1 MVTLWME
8 INKMANKNYEE
19 VEYLIGKLEEI
30 HYDENRFRVM
40 IEKEKYIFGVVSA
53 ENGPSSISKIIQ
65 YSAIYETICDLDY
78 KIKLSFKKAI
88 EYAYSTNV
96 QEQFSLLKNSSVEEI
111 YSYYYIE
118 NALFRTSSLWD
129 MLAQLYRL
137 YYQIDVEPYDV
148 KYKQIFDPKSRNSK
162 KFKEKATLISNYI
175 NQKDDTAVDGE
186 WKGNHKF
193 VNKCRN
199 KMTHRNSPNI
209 TVLSDF
215 DVNFKQHPTYL
226 LKRIIEDYNVV
237 SKFIS
242 DILNDIEKDIKNNL

>member
-1 MVTLWME
+1 MDGDNSLVLKN
-8 INKMANKNYEE
+8 NKE
-19 VEYLIGKLEEI
+19 VEYLLSKMNEI
-30 HYDENRFRVM
+30 YYNENRFRVL
-40 IEKEKYIFGVVSA
+40 IEKDKYIFGVVSA
-53 ENGPSSISKIIQ
+53 ENEPSYISKIIQ
-65 YSAIYETICDLDY
+65 YKTIYETICDLDF

-137 YYQIDVEPYDV
+137 YYQINV
-148 KYKQIFDPKSRNSK
+148 KPNEVYYNQIFNPKSRYSK
-162 KFKEKATLISNYI
+162 NFKKKATLISNYLK
-175 NQKDDTAVDGE
+175 QEDDTAVNGE

-193 VNKCRN
+193 VNACRN

-215 DVNFKQHPTYL
+215 DVNFKHHPTYL

-242 DILNDIEKDIKNNL
+242 DIVDDIEKEIKNNM

>member
-1 MVTLWME
+1 M
-8 INKMANKNYEE
+8 INKRNKEIK
-19 VEYLIGKLEEI
+19 YLLRKVDEI
-30 HYDENRFRVM
+30 YYGESRFRVM

-53 ENGPSSISKIIQ
+53 ENEPSSISKIIQ
-65 YSAIYETICDLDY
+65 YNVIYETIYDLDF

-88 EYAYSTNV
+88 EYAYSTKV

-118 NALFRTSSLWD
+118 NALFRVSSLWD

-148 KYKQIFDPKSRNSK
+148 KYKQIFNPNSRYSK
-162 KFKEKATLISNYI
+162 KFKNKATLISNYI
-175 NQKDDTAVDGE
+175 NQEDDTAVDGE

-193 VNKCRN
+193 VNNCRN

-209 TVLSDF
+209 TELSDF
-215 DVNFKQHPTYL
+215 DVNFKHNPTYL

-242 DILNDIEKDIKNNL
+242 DILDDIEEDIKNNM

>member
-1 MVTLWME
+1 MDGDNSLVLKN
-8 INKMANKNYEE
+8 NKE
-19 VEYLIGKLEEI
+19 VEYLLSKMNEI
-30 HYDENRFRVM
+30 YYNENRFRVL
-40 IEKEKYIFGVVSA
+40 IEKDKYIFGVVSA
-53 ENGPSSISKIIQ
+53 ENEPSYISKIIQ
-65 YSAIYETICDLDY
+65 YKTIYETICDLDF

-96 QEQFSLLKNSSVEEI
+96 QEQFSLLKNSYVEEI

-137 YYQIDVEPYDV
+137 YYQINV
-148 KYKQIFDPKSRNSK
+148 KPNEVYYNQIFNPKSRYSK
-162 KFKEKATLISNYI
+162 NFKKKATLISNYLK
-175 NQKDDTAVDGE
+175 QEDDDTAVNGE

-193 VNKCRN
+193 VNACRN

-215 DVNFKQHPTYL
+215 DVNFKHHPTYL

-242 DILNDIEKDIKNNL
+242 DIMDDIEKEIKNNM

>member
-1 MVTLWME
+1 MDGDNSLVLKN
-8 INKMANKNYEE
+8 NKE
-19 VEYLIGKLEEI
+19 VEYLLSKMNEI
-30 HYDENRFRVM
+30 YYNENRFRVL
-40 IEKEKYIFGVVSA
+40 IEKDKYIFGVVSA
-53 ENGPSSISKIIQ
+53 ENEPSYISKIIQ
-65 YSAIYETICDLDY
+65 YKTIYETICDLDF

-137 YYQIDVEPYDV
+137 YYQINV
-148 KYKQIFDPKSRNSK
+148 KPNEVYYNQIFNPKSRYSK
-162 KFKEKATLISNYI
+162 NFKKKATLISNYLK
-175 NQKDDTAVDGE
+175 QEDDTAVNGE

-193 VNKCRN
+193 VNACRN

-215 DVNFKQHPTYL
+215 DVNFKHHPTYL

-242 DILNDIEKDIKNNL
+242 DIMDDIEKEIKNNM

>member
-1 MVTLWME
+1 MDGDNSLVLKD
-8 INKMANKNYEE
+8 NKE
-19 VEYLIGKLEEI
+19 VEYLLSKMNEI
-30 HYDENRFRVM
+30 YYNENRFRVL
-40 IEKEKYIFGVVSA
+40 IEKDKYIFGVVSA
-53 ENGPSSISKIIQ
+53 ENEPSYISKIIQ
-65 YSAIYETICDLDY
+65 YKTIYETICDLDF

-137 YYQIDVEPYDV
+137 YYQINV
-148 KYKQIFDPKSRNSK
+148 KPNEVYYNQIFNPKSRYSK
-162 KFKEKATLISNYI
+162 NFKKKATLISNYLK
-175 NQKDDTAVDGE
+175 QEDDTAVNGE

-193 VNKCRN
+193 VNACRN

-215 DVNFKQHPTYL
+215 DVNFKHHPTYL

-242 DILNDIEKDIKNNL
+242 DIMDDIEKEIKNNM

>member
-1 MVTLWME
+1 MDGDNSLVLKN
-8 INKMANKNYEE
+8 NKE
-19 VEYLIGKLEEI
+19 VEYLLSKMNEI
-30 HYDENRFRVM
+30 YYNENRFRVL
-40 IEKEKYIFGVVSA
+40 IEKDKYIFGVVSA
-53 ENGPSSISKIIQ
+53 ENEPSYISKIIQ
-65 YSAIYETICDLDY
+65 YKTIYETICDLDF

-137 YYQIDVEPYDV
+137 YYQINV
-148 KYKQIFDPKSRNSK
+148 KPNEVYYNQIFNHKSRYSK
-162 KFKEKATLISNYI
+162 NFKKKATLISNYLK
-175 NQKDDTAVDGE
+175 QEDDTAVNGE

-193 VNKCRN
+193 VNACRN

-215 DVNFKQHPTYL
+215 DVNFKHHPTYL

-242 DILNDIEKDIKNNL
+242 DIMDDIEKEIKNNM

>member
-1 MVTLWME
+1 MDGDNSLVLKN
-8 INKMANKNYEE
+8 NKE
-19 VEYLIGKLEEI
+19 VEYLLSKMNEI
-30 HYDENRFRVM
+30 YYNENRFRVL
-40 IEKEKYIFGVVSA
+40 IEKDKYIFGVVSA
-53 ENGPSSISKIIQ
+53 ENEPSYISKIIQ
-65 YSAIYETICDLDY
+65 YKTIYETICDLDF

-137 YYQIDVEPYDV
+137 YYQINV
-148 KYKQIFDPKSRNSK
+148 KPNEVYYNQIFNPKSRYSK
-162 KFKEKATLISNYI
+162 NFKKKATLISNYLK
-175 NQKDDTAVDGE
+175 QEDDTAVNGE

-193 VNKCRN
+193 VNACRN

-209 TVLSDF
+209 TVLSNF
-215 DVNFKQHPTYL
+215 DVNFKHHPTYL
-226 LKRIIEDYNVV
+226 LKRIVEDYNVV

-242 DILNDIEKDIKNNL
+242 DIMDDIEKEIKNNM

>member
-1 MVTLWME
+1 MDGDNSLVLKN
-8 INKMANKNYEE
+8 NKE
-19 VEYLIGKLEEI
+19 VEYLLSKMNEI
-30 HYDENRFRVM
+30 YYNENRFRVL
-40 IEKEKYIFGVVSA
+40 IEKDKYIFGVVSA
-53 ENGPSSISKIIQ
+53 ENEPSYISKIIQ
-65 YSAIYETICDLDY
+65 YKTIYETICDFDF

-88 EYAYSTNV
+88 EYSYSTNV

-137 YYQIDVEPYDV
+137 YYQINV
-148 KYKQIFDPKSRNSK
+148 KPNEVYYNQIFNPKSRYSK
-162 KFKEKATLISNYI
+162 NFKKKATLISNYLK
-175 NQKDDTAVDGE
+175 QEDDTAVNGE

-193 VNKCRN
+193 VNACRN

-209 TVLSDF
+209 TVLSNF
-215 DVNFKQHPTYL
+215 DVNFKHHPTYL
-226 LKRIIEDYNVV
+226 LKRIVEDYNVV

-242 DILNDIEKDIKNNL
+242 DIMDDIEKEIKNNM

>member
-1 MVTLWME
+1 MDGDNSLVLKN
-8 INKMANKNYEE
+8 NKE
-19 VEYLIGKLEEI
+19 VEYLLSKMNEI
-30 HYDENRFRVM
+30 YYNENRFRVL
-40 IEKEKYIFGVVSA
+40 IEKDKYIFGVVSA
-53 ENGPSSISKIIQ
+53 ENEPSYISKIIQ
-65 YSAIYETICDLDY
+65 YKTIYETICDLDF

-137 YYQIDVEPYDV
+137 YYQINV
-148 KYKQIFDPKSRNSK
+148 KPNEVYYNQIFNPKSRYSK
-162 KFKEKATLISNYI
+162 NFKKKATLISNYLK
-175 NQKDDTAVDGE
+175 QEDDTAVNGE

-193 VNKCRN
+193 VNACRN

-215 DVNFKQHPTYL
+215 DVNFKHHPTYL
-226 LKRIIEDYNVV
+226 LKRIVEDYNVV

-242 DILNDIEKDIKNNL
+242 DIMDDIEKEIKNNM

>member
-1 MVTLWME
+1 MDGDNSLVLKN
-8 INKMANKNYEE
+8 NKE
-19 VEYLIGKLEEI
+19 VEYLLSKMNEI
-30 HYDENRFRVM
+30 YYNENRFRVL
-40 IEKEKYIFGVVSA
+40 IEKDKYIFGVVST
-53 ENGPSSISKIIQ
+53 ENEPSYISKIIQ
-65 YSAIYETICDLDY
+65 YKTIYETICDLDF

-137 YYQIDVEPYDV
+137 YYQINV
-148 KYKQIFDPKSRNSK
+148 KPNEVYYNQIFNPKSRYSK
-162 KFKEKATLISNYI
+162 NFKKKATLISNYLK
-175 NQKDDTAVDGE
+175 QEDDTAVNGE

-193 VNKCRN
+193 VNACRN

-215 DVNFKQHPTYL
+215 DVNFKHHPTYL

-242 DILNDIEKDIKNNL
+242 DIMDDIEKEIKNNM